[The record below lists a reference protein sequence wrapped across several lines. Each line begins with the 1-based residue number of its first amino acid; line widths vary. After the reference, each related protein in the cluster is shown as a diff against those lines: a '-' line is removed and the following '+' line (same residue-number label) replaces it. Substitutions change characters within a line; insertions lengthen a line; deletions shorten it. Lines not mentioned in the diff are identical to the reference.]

1 MYWPNGVPRVYAVN
15 GPEIQRQQK
24 RQQQQE
30 EEETEQDDSRTE
42 TTAESADEREQSNGL
57 LQHEH
62 QEIAVQH
69 GGDRDDAWADEPVA
83 GLCVSKSGG
92 LFATMTRSSL
102 AIWQTKPTAVV
113 AAIKRS
119 HVSITNYGPNVA
131 LLLRPDSGIIVVQT
145 LEGYLITYSIATDA
159 HSHVYQQLFLQSHS
173 RRNLPSNDSQ
183 AIREVSL
190 RFRVAIKVD
199 AGISKAVALDN
210 ELMVA
215 TTKPAAI
222 QLIRWTPDSSG
233 NQTSTELLSR
243 IPWLSK
249 KSLVVEMV
257 YDRAMNLL
265 LWVTSDGR
273 VYAVQ
278 YSYREADES
287 GSSKVNFTG
296 HRFHNPENDGQR
308 ALQVAVNARF
318 SLFAVSC
325 VNGEICVYAARDYSG
340 NIPLS
345 HKLQMPASAAT
356 MGRISFMS
364 YSYDGYCLFAG
375 YENGWTTWSVFGKPG
390 GSSFTA
396 DKSLA
401 ESNGETWLTGVSM
414 GAWIGGGSDILL
426 ASSKDKRIWLLE
438 VARSALTGCFSSAN
452 LARALLQTGTEII
465 LYRGHDLPDLTTI
478 SGKDS
483 LWHHA
488 QYPPGYLHAQWPIR
502 TCCVSQD
509 GRYVAVAGRRGLAH
523 YSVHSNR
530 WKTFDDPK
538 VENSFAIQGGMCWYG
553 HILIVAVEG
562 DSSYELRMYSREL
575 PLNNSSI
582 LYSEPLPAP
591 AVFIGPSGEDSLLVY
606 TYDNIL
612 YHYVINAVGTRISL
626 VQVGQ
631 ITFNGIV
638 RAPARVRAISWI
650 LPEDQL
656 RDGDPSQDVAVASV
670 LFLVDGKLVLLQPSV
685 SPDGALKY
693 DMRVVAHDVEYY
705 ILMRDQLSFNF
716 APPND
721 EPSSGGQTPE
731 ITVNNS
737 PSDISLRD
745 SLWVFGGK
753 DLFVWSDMQDVL
765 RPTGRSV
772 EGPKNLPIPT
782 DFYPISILLNKGI
795 VLGIEPEITQRRDVT
810 FTLQRFAI
818 RTQLFLPYV
827 LQHNLSYFD
836 TPSALSICHH
846 FSHLSYFPHA
856 LEILLHHVLDEAVD
870 DHSIGNSIETPVK
883 GKQLLPGVL
892 AFLQAANPP
901 ELYLDIL
908 VQCIRKTELRSWRTL
923 FAYLPPPNELFEQA
937 LKFNSLKTA
946 GGYLLVL
953 QAFDDIDDEDS
964 GDGFDK
970 IEDSAVRLLRLA
982 SQRGDWELCGEIA
995 QFLIALDGSG
1005 KVLKRAVVRVG
1016 LRREGPGSPADVD
1029 DGPIPRFGMLDI
1041 SP

>member
-15 GPEIQRQQK
+15 GPEIIQQAV
-24 RQQQQE
+24 
-30 EEETEQDDSRTE
+30 EQDDGGTE
-42 TTAESADEREQSNGL
+42 ANGEQADEREQSSGL
-57 LQHEH
+57 LKDEQ
-62 QEIAVQH
+62 QGTTQDA
-69 GGDRDDAWADEPVA
+69 GGDAWADEPIA
-83 GLCVSKSGG
+83 GLCVSKNGA
-92 LFATMTRSSL
+92 LFATMTETSL

-113 AAIKRS
+113 AAVKRS
-119 HVSITNYGPNVA
+119 PLSIQNYGPNVA

-145 LEGYLITYSIATDA
+145 LNGYLITYSIATDA
-159 HSHVYQQLFLQSHS
+159 QSHIYQQFFLQPQS
-173 RRNLPSNDSQ
+173 RRNVTSNDSHS
-183 AIREVSL
+183 IREVSL

-215 TTKPAAI
+215 TMKPAAI

-249 KSLVVEMV
+249 KSLVVEMI

-278 YSYREADES
+278 YGYREAEES
-287 GSSKVNFTG
+287 APSKVNFTG
-296 HRFHNPENDGQR
+296 HRFHNPENDNQR

-325 VNGEICVYAARDYSG
+325 VSGEIYIYAARDYSG

-345 HKLQMPASAAT
+345 HKLQMPASATT
-356 MGRISFMS
+356 MGKISFLS

-390 GSSFTA
+390 GTSFTA

-401 ESNGETWLTGVSM
+401 ESNGETWLAGVSM

-426 ASSKDKRIWLLE
+426 ASSKDKRIWVLE
-438 VARSALTGCFSSAN
+438 AARSALTGCFSSAN

-502 TCCVSQD
+502 TCCASQD

-553 HILIVAVEG
+553 HILIVAVEC

-582 LYSEPLPAP
+582 LHSEPLPAP

-670 LFLVDGKLVLLQPSV
+670 LFLVDGKLVLLQPSI
-685 SPDGALKY
+685 SPSGALKY

-721 EPSSGGQTPE
+721 EPSSAGQTSE
-731 ITVNNS
+731 ITSNS
-737 PSDISLRD
+737 SSSDISLRD

-765 RPTGRSV
+765 RPTGRSI

-782 DFYPISILLNKGI
+782 DFYPVSILLNKGV

-810 FTLQRFAI
+810 FTLLRFAI
-818 RTQLFLPYV
+818 R
-827 LQHNLSYFD
+827 HNLSYFD

-870 DHSIGNSIETPVK
+870 DHSTGNVIEAPVK

-953 QAFDDIDDEDS
+953 QAFDDVDDEDS
-964 GDGFDK
+964 ADSIDK

-1005 KVLKRAVVRVG
+1005 EVLKRAVVRVG
-1016 LRREGPGSPADVD
+1016 LRREAPGSIDVD
-1029 DGPIPRFGMLDI
+1029 GGPIPRFGMLDI
-1041 SP
+1041 GP

>member
-15 GPEIQRQQK
+15 GPEIQQLAVQDDGTDSN
-24 RQQQQE
+24 
-30 EEETEQDDSRTE
+30 EETP
-42 TTAESADEREQSNGL
+42 DEREQQNDGFL
-57 LQHEH
+57 KGEQRGTPQQQQHAGED
-62 QEIAVQH
+62 E
-69 GGDRDDAWADEPVA
+69 WAEEPIA
-83 GLCVSKSGG
+83 GLCVSKNGA
-92 LFATMTRSSL
+92 LFATMTETSI

-119 HVSITNYGPNVA
+119 RLSIKNYGPNVA

-145 LEGYLITYSIATDA
+145 LDGYLITYSIATDA
-159 HSHVYQQLFLQSHS
+159 HSHVYQQRFLQTQPRRNTLSSHFTPNDSHS
-173 RRNLPSNDSQ
+173 
-183 AIREVSL
+183 IREVSL

-222 QLIRWTPDSSG
+222 QLIRWTPDNSG

-243 IPWLSK
+243 IPWISK

-278 YSYREADES
+278 YGYREAEDS
-287 GSSKVNFTG
+287 APSKVNFTG
-296 HRFHNPENDGQR
+296 HRFHTPENDNQR

-325 VNGEICVYAARDYSG
+325 VSGEIYIYAARDYIG

-345 HKLQMPASAAT
+345 HKLQMPSSAAT
-356 MGRISFMS
+356 MGKISFLS
-364 YSYDGYCLFAG
+364 YSSDGYCLFAG

-390 GSSFTA
+390 GTSFTG
-396 DKSLA
+396 DKALA
-401 ESNGETWLTGVSM
+401 ESNDETWLTGVSM

-426 ASSKDKRIWLLE
+426 ASSKDKRIWVLE
-438 VARSALTGCFSSAN
+438 AARSALTGCFSSAN

-488 QYPPGYLHAQWPIR
+488 QYPPNYLHSQWPIR
-502 TCCVSQD
+502 TCCASQD

-553 HILIVAVEG
+553 HILIVAVEC
-562 DSSYELRMYSREL
+562 DASYELRMYSREL
-575 PLNNSSI
+575 PLNNSSV

-591 AVFIGPSGEDSLLVY
+591 AVFIGPSGEDSL
-606 TYDNIL
+606 
-612 YHYVINAVGTRISL
+612 ISL

-631 ITFNGIV
+631 IAFHGIV

-685 SPDGALKY
+685 SQTGALKY

-721 EPSSGGQTPE
+721 EPSSAGQAPE
-731 ITVNNS
+731 MAANTS
-737 PSDISLRD
+737 SSDISLRD

-765 RPTGRSV
+765 RPTGRSS

-782 DFYPISILLNKGI
+782 DFYPVSILLNKGI

-810 FTLQRFAI
+810 FTLLRFAI

-870 DHSIGNSIETPVK
+870 DHSPKGLIQSPVK

-953 QAFDDIDDEDS
+953 QAFDDVDDEDS
-964 GDGFDK
+964 GDGIDK

-1005 KVLKRAVVRVG
+1005 EVLKRAVVRVG
-1016 LRREGPGSPADVD
+1016 LRRESPGSPGDID
-1029 DGPIPRFGMLDI
+1029 EGPIPRFGMLDI
-1041 SP
+1041 GP